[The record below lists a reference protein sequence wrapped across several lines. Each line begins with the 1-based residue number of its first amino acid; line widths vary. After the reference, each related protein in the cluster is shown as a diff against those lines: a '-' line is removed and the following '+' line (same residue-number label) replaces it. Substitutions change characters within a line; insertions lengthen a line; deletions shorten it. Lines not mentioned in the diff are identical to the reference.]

1 MKNLYKNHAIYFLK
15 NKILISIEIILC
27 LCLFSIAPF
36 FINQSL
42 LYSYNWIIYFII
54 YSIVILSSF
63 ALCYFF
69 FISSKRNQYDQIL
82 NSLYSNSRKIFI
94 SKYLFLITVFSLFS
108 LLNAIINT
116 LFMFI
121 IFKNN
126 LNNFL
131 YFLAIFISNLIVF
144 NAFFWVF
151 SLFSTFSKK
160 LIYKNIINVTLVV
173 CSISLPIL
181 LKTFSNRERYNKTFS
196 ELSKIVEVS
205 KDKPNQDYYVAKNSY
220 ENKINHYPYFDL
232 VNTFYFTSIAAFK
245 KSFLSNYDPTKVLNS
260 KFSNYHIKSIVE
272 NKKWNNNN
280 DYFIYDLYTKPIVS
294 YKNNEL
300 LQLINNKIYAN
311 NFDFDTINNVRNIIE
326 KLEWNKLMLS
336 SKIIKSIE
344 ILSGKNDNDIQY
356 LRRDWKYILKNNV
369 QLQNLIIKKF
379 GLDFWNLLNEFYHIH
394 SFNAYLNIDIKN
406 SNFYFEKNIID
417 NDEYDLDNKINDIDK
432 LYLKKHFVN
441 IIGDK
446 VFFNNNKSTR
456 FYVNLNDF
464 QKVFDRVNNQND
476 WENFIEE
483 NASLLNKINNII
495 NDVYSFSNQF
505 NTIEKIKLMS
515 NSSITKY
522 YKDILLPILELDSS
536 FNLIYTFL
544 FILIIATMVPIITF
558 KSIKGEI

>member
-1 MKNLYKNHAIYFLK
+1 MKNLYKNHSVYFLK

-42 LYSYNWIIYFII
+42 LYSYNWIIYFIV

-63 ALCYFF
+63 ALWYFF
-69 FISSKRNQYDQIL
+69 FISSKRNQYDQML

-108 LLNAIINT
+108 LLTAIIT
-116 LFMFI
+116 TIFMFV

-131 YFLAIFISNLIVF
+131 YFLAIFISDLFVF
-144 NAFFWVF
+144 NVFFWLF
-151 SLFSTFSKK
+151 SLFNAFSKK

-181 LKTFSNRERYNKTFS
+181 LKTFSNREKYNKTFS

-220 ENKINHYPYFDL
+220 ENKINYYSYFDL

-344 ILSGKNDNDIQY
+344 ILSGKNDIDIQY
-356 LRRDWKYILKNNV
+356 LRRDWKYILKNNT

-379 GLDFWNLLNEFYHIH
+379 GLDFWNLLNEFYDIH
-394 SFNAYLNIDIKN
+394 SFNAYLNIDVKN
-406 SNFYFEKNIID
+406 ANFYFEKNIID
-417 NDEYDLDNKINDIDK
+417 NDDYDLDNRINDIDK
-432 LYLKKHFVN
+432 LYLKRHFVN

-456 FYVNLNDF
+456 FYVNLIDF
-464 QKVFDRVNNQND
+464 QKVFSQINNQSD
-476 WENFIEE
+476 WENFVEQ
-483 NASLLNKINNII
+483 NSVSLNKII
-495 NDVYSFSNQF
+495 NVIDDVYSFSNQF
-505 NTIEKIKLMS
+505 NTIEKIKLLS
-515 NSSITKY
+515 NSPITKY
-522 YKDILLPILELDSS
+522 YKDILIPILMLDSS
-536 FNLIYTFL
+536 LNLIYTFL
-544 FILIIATMVPIITF
+544 LLLIIIITIPITTF

>member
-1 MKNLYKNHAIYFLK
+1 MKNLYKNHAVYFLK

-27 LCLFSIAPF
+27 LSLFSIAPF

-63 ALCYFF
+63 ALWYFF
-69 FISSKRNQYDQIL
+69 FISSKRNQYDQML

-205 KDKPNQDYYVAKNSY
+205 KDKLNQDYYVAKNSY

-232 VNTFYFTSIAAFK
+232 FNAFYIASIYSNNK
-245 KSFLSNYDPTKVLNS
+245 RFLSNYDPTKVVNS
-260 KFSNYHIKSIVE
+260 KFSNYYIKSIVE

-311 NFDFDTINNVRNIIE
+311 NFDSDTINNVRNAIE
-326 KLEWNKLMLS
+326 KLEWNKLMFS

-344 ILSGKNDNDIQY
+344 ILLGKNDIDIQY
-356 LRRDWKYILKNNV
+356 LRRDWKYILKNNA

-379 GLDFWNLLNEFYHIH
+379 GLDFWNLLNEFYDIH
-394 SFNAYLNIDIKN
+394 SFNAYLNIDVKN
-406 SNFYFEKNIID
+406 ANFYFEKNIID
-417 NDEYDLDNKINDIDK
+417 NDEYDLDNRINDIDK
-432 LYLKKHFVN
+432 LYLKRHFVN

-456 FYVNLNDF
+456 FYVNLIDF
-464 QKVFDRVNNQND
+464 QKVFSQINNQSD
-476 WENFIEE
+476 WENFVEQ
-483 NASLLNKINNII
+483 NSVSLNKII
-495 NDVYSFSNQF
+495 NVIDDVYSFSNQF
-505 NTIEKIKLMS
+505 NTIEKIKLLS
-515 NSSITKY
+515 NSPITKY
-522 YKDILLPILELDSS
+522 YKDILIPILMLDSS
-536 FNLIYTFL
+536 LNLIYTFL
-544 FILIIATMVPIITF
+544 LLLIIIITIPITTF